1 MWISIVWCVWL
12 GISFFM
18 DRRVLDD
25 QLLLIGGSI
34 FFLGGCLAL
43 YYFQGTSLILL
54 RSWCEI
60 GLAFLREA
68 FPTITL
74 NSSTVNFFPNCS
86 SLEPLCQWWW
96 VLIAGTL
103 RTFYS
108 QLLRSDHLC
117 WGLCFF
123 VFFLLL

>member
-1 MWISIVWCVWL
+1 
-12 GISFFM
+12 M

-25 QLLLIGGSI
+25 QLLLIGRSF

-43 YYFQGTSLILL
+43 YYFKGTPLILL

-60 GLAFLREA
+60 GLVFLREA

-86 SLEPLCQWWW
+86 SLEIYFSGCCLSSIACCLTGLVCLC
-96 VLIAGTL
+96 VGALGDLLGTIL
-103 RTFYS
+103 PVVVGANPRNVKD
-108 QLLRSDHLC
+108 LLQ
-117 WGLCFF
+117 
-123 VFFLLL
+123 